1 MRRVCDCKMLGKKH
15 CFSIFFLV
23 VAINQIFPRFESAK
37 IRQIFEM
44 WYLFSRKNVIF
55 AKIKSKYV
63 DNSSERYKTI
73 RYAISS

>member
-15 CFSIFFLV
+15 CFSIFFLWLQSIKSFHV
-23 VAINQIFPRFESAK
+23 FESAK
-37 IRQIFEM
+37 IRQIFEI